1 MVLAF
6 RRCYKRIQRV
16 FGRMGVT
23 MREELLSVGID
34 IGTSTT
40 QLVFSKLM
48 IENIASNFS
57 VPKVVIVDKEIIYRS
72 EIYFTPLRTPTE
84 IDGTKVREIIEGEY
98 KRAGIEK
105 SQINTGAV
113 IITGE
118 TARKENAKE
127 VLATLSGFAGDFVV
141 ATAGPDLESIISGK
155 GAGAHVYSKE
165 RHTGVVNIDI
175 GGGTSNLALFDHG
188 EVKDTGCLD
197 VGGRLIKIDRDTKAI
212 TYLSEKM
219 RELIRRKNLALSIGT
234 IATKENLK
242 PILDAMVYALMQSV
256 GLRPMNEEFSL
267 FITHKEGEEKT
278 SFSCDET
285 IRQGCPI
292 TCISFSGGVA
302 DYIYRDEVVTDE
314 FAYGDIGILLGQVIK
329 DSPLCKELT
338 VLKSVETIR
347 ATVVGAG
354 THTMEISGSTI
365 TYTTDAFPIKNLP
378 VLKLTKEE
386 EKTAQSIEAAI
397 KTKLNWF
404 KLEGN
409 LQKVAIAIEGSKSPS
424 FLQVSEYAKGLI
436 EGMQELR
443 EQELPL
449 LVLVEND
456 MAKVLGQTMYHMLSF
471 QKDVVCLDSIHVEN
485 GDYVDIGKPVAEG
498 TVLPV
503 VVKTLVFNK

>member
-1 MVLAF
+1 
-6 RRCYKRIQRV
+6 
-16 FGRMGVT
+16 

-72 EIYFTPLRTPTE
+72 EIYFTPLRSPTE
-84 IDGTKVREIIEGEY
+84 IDGTKVKEIMEGEY
-98 KRAGIEK
+98 KKAGIEK
-105 SQINTGAV
+105 AEINTGAV

-127 VLATLSGFAGDFVV
+127 VLSTLSGFAGDFVV

-155 GAGAHVYSKE
+155 GAGAHGFSKE
-165 RHTGVVNIDI
+165 NHTGVVNIDI
-175 GGGTSNLALFDHG
+175 GGGTSNLALFEHG

-197 VGGRLIKIDRDTKAI
+197 VGGRLIKLDKDTREI

-219 RELIRRKNLALSIGT
+219 KELIKRKNLSLAIGT
-234 IATKENLK
+234 KATKENLQ
-242 PILDAMVYALMQSV
+242 PIIEAMVHALMQSV
-256 GLRPMNEEFSL
+256 GIRKMDEDFSL
-267 FITHKEGEEKT
+267 FITHKEGEQGTKFT
-278 SFSCDET
+278 CHET
-285 IRQGCPI
+285 IKRGCQVTSI
-292 TCISFSGGVA
+292 TFSGGVA
-302 DYIYRDEVVTDE
+302 DYIYRTEAAEDD
-314 FAYGDIGILLGQVIK
+314 FLYGDIGILLGQAIK
-329 DSPLCKELT
+329 ESPLCKELT

-365 TYTTDAFPIKNLP
+365 TYTTDMFPIKNLP
-378 VLKLTKEE
+378 ILKLTKEE
-386 EKTAQSIEAAI
+386 EESSISMEQAI

-409 LQKVAIAIEGSKSPS
+409 LQKIAIAFEGRKAPS
-424 FLQVSEYAKGLI
+424 FLQVTDYAKGLLS
-436 EGMQELR
+436 GMKELM
-443 EQELPL
+443 EQELPYII
-449 LVLVEND
+449 LVEND
-456 MAKVLGQTMYHMLSF
+456 MAKVLGQTMYRMLEYK
-471 QKDVVCLDSIHVEN
+471 KDIICLDSIHVEN

>member
-1 MVLAF
+1 
-6 RRCYKRIQRV
+6 
-16 FGRMGVT
+16 

-72 EIYFTPLRTPTE
+72 EIYFTPLRSPTE
-84 IDGTKVREIIEGEY
+84 IDGTKVKEIIEGEY
-98 KRAGIEK
+98 NKAGIEK
-105 SQINTGAV
+105 TKINTGAV

-127 VLATLSGFAGDFVV
+127 VLETLSGFAGDFVV

-155 GAGAHVYSKE
+155 GAGAHVFSKE
-165 RHTGVVNIDI
+165 HHTGVVNIDI
-175 GGGTSNLALFDHG
+175 GGGTSNLALFEHG

-197 VGGRLIKIDRDTKAI
+197 VGGRLIKIDKNTRQI
-212 TYLSEKM
+212 TYLSDKM
-219 RELIRRKNLALSIGT
+219 KELIQRKKLPLEIG
-234 IATKENLK
+234 IVATRENLH
-242 PILDAMVYALMQSV
+242 PILEAMVYALMQSV
-256 GLRPMNEEFSL
+256 GIRPMNDEFLL
-267 FITHKEGEEKT
+267 FITHKEGEEETKFT
-278 SFSCDET
+278 CHET
-285 IRQGCPI
+285 IERGCPI
-292 TCISFSGGVA
+292 TSITFSGGVA
-302 DYIYRDEVVTDE
+302 DYIYRKEEVSDD
-314 FAYGDIGILLGQVIK
+314 FLYGDIGILLGEAIK

-378 VLKLTKEE
+378 VLKLSKEE
-386 EKTAQSIEAAI
+386 EMSAQLMELAI
-397 KTKLNWF
+397 KSKLNWF
-404 KLEGN
+404 KLDGN
-409 LQKVAIAIEGSKSPS
+409 LQKVAIAFEGSKTPS
-424 FLQVSEYAKGLI
+424 FVQVTDYATGLLG
-436 EGMQELR
+436 GMKELL
-443 EQELPL
+443 EQELAL
-449 LVLVEND
+449 IILVESD
-456 MAKVLGQTMYHMLSF
+456 MAKVLGQTMYRMLEYK
-471 QKDVVCLDSIHVEN
+471 KDIICLDSIHVEN